1 MLTIGW
7 RAGAQ
12 SVLVGLSAL
21 AMVLRAVDR
30 VPVLWHGASLMVRAL
45 SLAIV
50 GVHVFLEVRCAPCAR
65 GAGTPIDLV
74 NCASYVLVWRRTI
87 RVASGQNHCV
97 PTVAPLPQAAICQS
111 EESEAVRAAYGLM
124 AAAAL
129 A

>member
-1 MLTIGW
+1 M
-7 RAGAQ
+7 
-12 SVLVGLSAL
+12 LVGLSAL

-50 GVHVFLEVRCAPCAR
+50 GVHVFLEVRCAPRAG
-65 GAGTPIDLV
+65 GAGFPE
-74 NCASYVLVWRRTI
+74 WRRTV
-87 RVASGQNHCV
+87 RVACGQNV
-97 PTVAPLPQAAICQS
+97 LTVAPLSQAAICQS